1 LIEVVHLAVDTL
13 HRYILN
19 FGIKDKEP
27 DWYMVGLACF
37 FIGSKVNSVHFSGAE
52 MIPQFYYNN
61 RIKP

>member
-1 LIEVVHLAVDTL
+1 
-13 HRYILN
+13 
-19 FGIKDKEP
+19 
-27 DWYMVGLACF
+27 MVGLACF